1 MPLDIHLFDAE
12 LARIREA
19 LRIPR
24 EFSTAALAE
33 AERVVARNPLS
44 DPGRDHSFLDVPFL
58 TLDPP
63 GSRDL
68 DQAFYAERDGD
79 DGYLVRYA
87 IADIGFFVKRGGAL
101 DEEAWRRGLTFY
113 SPDRRMPLYPPLLG
127 EGAASLLA
135 NETRP
140 SIVFT
145 FALNAGAEVKKVRVD
160 RALVRSRVQ
169 LNYLEVNL
177 HLARERQQIGSG
189 SLAGHEWSPSLSL
202 LEEIGRKRKEIEIA
216 RGAVSLPLPTQ
227 QVEPWR
233 AALSGY
239 RLVFEEDL
247 DVEKWNEQI
256 SLMTGMAAAEIM
268 LAHGVG
274 LLRVLDEPRPDRLRA
289 LRLTA
294 GMLNV
299 DWPAQMA
306 YNDFVRTLDSR
317 RPNQLAL
324 LHQATK
330 VMGGARYL
338 AINGSGGGAPA
349 RARHAAIAAPYA
361 HTTAPLR
368 RLADRDVLDLLV
380 ELTAGRSP
388 STESVGRLSKLPP
401 VMQGAEYR
409 ANMLESA
416 IVNFA
421 EASLLKP
428 RVNEVFVGLVIDR
441 RQDGVEVQIADPPVR
456 TAVRIP
462 PTSKVQLRLGQEVML
477 RLEGADPQMRSVRF
491 APLNNKGENLI

>member
-12 LARIREA
+12 LVRIREA

-33 AERVVARNPLS
+33 AEEAVARDPLS
-44 DPGRDHSFLDVPFL
+44 DPGRDHKFLDVPFL

-79 DGYLVRYA
+79 DGYLVHYA
-87 IADIGFFVKRGGAL
+87 IADVGFFVKRGGAL

-113 SPDRRMPLYPPLLG
+113 SPDRKMPLYPPQLG

-135 NETRP
+135 NQTRP

-145 FALNAGAEVKKVRVD
+145 FALQAGAEVKKVWVN

-177 HLARERQQIGSG
+177 HLARERQWAGSG
-189 SLAGHEWSPSLSL
+189 SLAGREWSPSLSL
-202 LEEIGRKRKEIEIA
+202 LDEIGRKRKEIEIA
-216 RGAVSLPLPTQ
+216 RGGVSLPLPAQ

-239 RLVFEEDL
+239 RLIFEEDL

-294 GMLNV
+294 GMLEV
-299 DWPAQMA
+299 DWPAQMD
-306 YNDFVRTLDSR
+306 YDDFVRTLDSR
-317 RPNQLAL
+317 HANHLAL

-338 AINGSGGGAPA
+338 AINGGAPA

-388 STESVGRLSKLPP
+388 STESRQRLSKLPQ

-421 EASLLKP
+421 EASILKP

-456 TAVRIP
+456 AAVRIP
-462 PTSKVQLRLGQEVML
+462 PTSKVQLRLGQQVML